1 MLVAYWIHLKWTLRP
16 QCVLATRA
24 TAAAATVAQMLQV
37 QRHLQQVINPVTR
50 AQLLPP
56 LLLLQKLEALVVVL
70 C

>member
-16 QCVLATRA
+16 QYVLATRA
-24 TAAAATVAQMLQV
+24 TAAATVAQMLQV

-56 LLLLQKLEALVVVL
+56 LLLLQKLEVLVVVL